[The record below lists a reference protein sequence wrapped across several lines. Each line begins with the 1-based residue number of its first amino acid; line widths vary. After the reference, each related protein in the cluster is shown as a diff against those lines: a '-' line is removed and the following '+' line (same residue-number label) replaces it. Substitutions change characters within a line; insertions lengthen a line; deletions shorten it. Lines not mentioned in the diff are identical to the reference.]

1 MARFS
6 KQFYNDDYNQGGLL
20 FNNVNAWLQENFSEL
35 DEHVSGNDTDT
46 SRANFS
52 RWAKSL
58 LMYIRTKGERTE
70 LMEKASFACAA
81 KGEGWAT
88 AYISNMSLKFNE
100 VVISIDDDAQ
110 AIQFKL
116 ACL

>member
-1 MARFS
+1 MVRFS
-6 KQFYNDDYNQGGLL
+6 KQFHNDDYHKGGTL
-20 FNNVNAWLQENFSEL
+20 FNDVSAWLQENFSAL
-35 DEHVSGNDTDT
+35 DDTASGNDTDT
-46 SRANFS
+46 TKADFS

-58 LMYIRTKGERTE
+58 LMYIRTKGERTD

-81 KGEGWAT
+81 TGDGWAI
-88 AYISNMSLKFNE
+88 AYISNISLKFNE

-110 AIQFKL
+110 AVQFKL